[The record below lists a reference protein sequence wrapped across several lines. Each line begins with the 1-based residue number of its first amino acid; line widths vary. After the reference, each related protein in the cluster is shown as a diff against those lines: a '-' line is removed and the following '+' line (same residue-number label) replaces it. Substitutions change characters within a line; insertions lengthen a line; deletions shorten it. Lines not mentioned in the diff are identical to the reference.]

1 MADHDE
7 TNQNNLNPEKAEANA
22 RIERDMALALK
33 RQNRAGILGLSG
45 MLGVVVLGG
54 VAFAATQGGSGTSQP
69 QPQPH
74 AQVLAMHSA
83 SVSPKAQRSLAPSK
97 ATVKV
102 NAELVALTKADA
114 TAQKA
119 TWTQVVAKN
128 SALKGTHGVISPEL
142 AGLGTANLAVKA
154 NAVGGDRD
162 TLEPPG
168 IRLDASPGFDCTLE
182 HPSIGMESGMATG
195 GQGCHDCGGQRS
207 DIRHV

>member
-1 MADHDE
+1 MHFNFNFDFDPPKVLLRNVLH
-7 TNQNNLNPEKAEANA
+7 PRYRNA
-22 RIERDMALALK
+22 PWTGDMLDPSWTAVSAVGLAMVFI
-33 RQNRAGILGLSG
+33 G
-45 MLGVVVLGG
+45 GG
-54 VAFAATQGGSGTSQP
+54 VAFAASHVGSAP
-69 QPQPH
+69 QAQSPH
-74 AQVLAMHSA
+74 VKVLTMHSA